1 MQSKMNCLIAD
12 DEELAQQGLAKFI
25 SKVPFL
31 NIAGTCSNAFDIA
44 EELKKHTI
52 DLLFLDIQMPKMTGM
67 EFLSSRQSHPLTI
80 ITTAYPDYALAGY
93 EYDIV
98 DYLLK
103 PIPFDRF
110 VKSATKAKELFDLK
124 QKAQISTP
132 QETFFFIKANGC
144 FEKIFYDEILYVRA
158 LQNYVVIQTQT
169 KRHTC
174 YLTMKNVEE
183 YLPDSFIKINKS
195 YIVSIGKIDRISRD
209 EITIGEHAI
218 PIARSNKDQVLNAI
232 INERLLKRK

>member
-12 DEELAQQGLAKFI
+12 DEELAQHGLAKFI
-25 SKVPFL
+25 AQVPFL
-31 NIAGTCSNAFDIA
+31 NVVGTCSNGYDIA
-44 EELKKHTI
+44 QELKKNTV
-52 DLLFLDIQMPKMTGM
+52 DLLFLDIQMPKMTGI
-67 EFLSSRQSHPLTI
+67 EFLNSNKSQPLTI
-80 ITTAYPDYALAGY
+80 VTTAYPDYALAGY

-124 QKAQISTP
+124 QKAQLGTP

-158 LQNYVVIQTQT
+158 MQNYVVIQTQT
-169 KRHTC
+169 KRHTV
-174 YLTMKNVEE
+174 YLTVKNVGD
-183 YLPDSFIKINKS
+183 YLPPSFIKVNKS
-195 YIVSIGKIDRISRD
+195 YIVSIDKVDRISRD
-209 EITIGEHAI
+209 EIIIGEHAI
-218 PIARSNKDQVLNAI
+218 PISRSNKDQVLNAI
-232 INERLLKRK
+232 INERLLTRK